1 MVSKTTFKS
10 IEKFILQKSPPV
22 EDLEKFL
29 LKLRN
34 KRLRTIN
41 YAHIPTID
49 KALRLLKLCQTGL
62 DFLERLENSL
72 QIHGVDWEM
81 LSKERT
87 YDDMVGYG
95 SVDYSEISTRIPQIM
110 FGFLNETWI
119 SMEEKYQVGDKFYEY
134 SSVDKKAWKNL
145 AGQSGYC
152 LVRGNKILVTMTT
165 MRS

>member
-1 MVSKTTFKS
+1 M
-10 IEKFILQKSPPV
+10 
-22 EDLEKFL
+22 
-29 LKLRN
+29 
-34 KRLRTIN
+34 
-41 YAHIPTID
+41 
-49 KALRLLKLCQTGL
+49 
-62 DFLERLENSL
+62 ERLENSL

-119 SMEEKYQVGDKFYEY
+119 SMEEKYQVDDKFYEY
-134 SSVDKKAWKNL
+134 STVDKKAWKNL